1 MTTPGDDNAAWLR
14 AQLAFIANTEAEVS
28 GAAASADGGDTVA
41 AVGDGNAEALKR
53 YWTIG
58 PGGARIKWGTDGDLT
73 RCHREVMQEV
83 PSKDMTSDDVW
94 GYCQNLHKR
103 LFGVPN
109 PKD

>member
-1 MTTPGDDNAAWLR
+1 MGTPAPDEAAARR
-14 AQLAFIANTEAEVS
+14 ALAFIASAEA
-28 GAAASADGGDTVA
+28 A
-41 AVGDGNAEALKR
+41 AVGDGGEALKR

-58 PGGARIKWGTDGDLT
+58 PGGARIRWGSEGDLT

-103 LFGVPN
+103 LFGTSN
-109 PKD
+109 PRD

>member
-1 MTTPGDDNAAWLR
+1 MGHNPNEHDAARVR
-14 AQLAFIANTEAEVS
+14 AHLAFL
-28 GAAASADGGDTVA
+28 ASADGGDTAA

-58 PGGARIKWGTDGDLT
+58 PGGQRIQWFNEEGNLS
-73 RCHREVMQEV
+73 RCHREVMKEV

-103 LFGVPN
+103 LFGVSN

>member
-1 MTTPGDDNAAWLR
+1 MGPGDTNAAWLR
-14 AQLAFIANTEAEVS
+14 AQLAFIASIDAEPS
-28 GAAASADGGDTVA
+28 GADTEDAAAQAGGGT
-41 AVGDGNAEALKR
+41 EALKR

-73 RCHREVMQEV
+73 RCHREVMKEV

-103 LFGVPN
+103 LYGVSN
-109 PKD
+109 PRD